1 MKNNKEEK
9 EKDIELFMI
18 AQFIDV
24 IEVLD
29 KYEKIEEIKD
39 DIKNRKKI
47 YLNYIEKMSNS
58 KNFLSL
64 NLYNEDIDRKIENAS
79 EIYYTNIEYNDI
91 LQKLKIK
98 YENLA
103 KKLSNIDKKEL
114 EEIKGLIYEICDF
127 DVHLSY
133 KIGLVDGMKIKN
145 KCT

>member
-9 EKDIELFMI
+9 EKEIELFMI

-24 IEVLD
+24 IDVLD
-29 KYEKIEEIKD
+29 KYEKVEEIKD

-47 YLNYIEKMSNS
+47 YLDYIEKMSNS

-64 NLYNEDIDRKIENAS
+64 NLYNEDIDKKIEDAS
-79 EIYYTNIEYNDI
+79 EIYSTSVEYKKV
-91 LQKLKIK
+91 LKKLETK
-98 YENLA
+98 YENLT
-103 KKLSNIDKKEL
+103 KKLNNINKKEL

>member
-9 EKDIELFMI
+9 EKEIELFMI

-24 IEVLD
+24 IDVLD
-29 KYEKIEEIKD
+29 KYEKVEEIKD

-47 YLNYIEKMSNS
+47 YLDYIEKMSNS
-58 KNFLSL
+58 KDFLSL
-64 NLYNEDIDRKIENAS
+64 NLYNEDIDKKIEDAS
-79 EIYYTNIEYNDI
+79 EIYSTSVEYKKV
-91 LQKLKIK
+91 LKKLETK
-98 YENLA
+98 YENLT
-103 KKLSNIDKKEL
+103 KKLNNINKKEL

>member
-9 EKDIELFMI
+9 EKEIELFMI

-24 IEVLD
+24 IDVLD

-47 YLNYIEKMSNS
+47 YLDYIEKMSNS

-64 NLYNEDIDRKIENAS
+64 NLYNEDIDKKIEDAS
-79 EIYYTNIEYNDI
+79 EIYSTSVEYKKV
-91 LQKLKIK
+91 LKKLETK
-98 YENLA
+98 YENLT
-103 KKLSNIDKKEL
+103 KKLNNINKKEL

>member
-1 MKNNKEEK
+1 MKNNKEDK

-39 DIKNRKKI
+39 DIKNRKRI
-47 YLNYIEKMSNS
+47 YLDYIEKMSNS

-64 NLYNEDIDRKIENAS
+64 NLYNEDIDKKIENAS
-79 EIYYTNIEYNDI
+79 EIYYTNIEYKDI

>member
-9 EKDIELFMI
+9 EKEIELFMI

-47 YLNYIEKMSNS
+47 YLDYIEKMSNS

-64 NLYNEDIDRKIENAS
+64 NLYNEDIDKKIEDAS
-79 EIYYTNIEYNDI
+79 EIYSTSVEYKKV
-91 LQKLKIK
+91 LKKLETK
-98 YENLA
+98 YENLT
-103 KKLSNIDKKEL
+103 KKLNNINKKEL

>member
-9 EKDIELFMI
+9 EKEIELFMI

-24 IEVLD
+24 IDVLD

-64 NLYNEDIDRKIENAS
+64 NLYNEDIDKKIEDAS
-79 EIYYTNIEYNDI
+79 EIYSTSVEYKKV
-91 LQKLKIK
+91 LKKLETK
-98 YENLA
+98 YENLT
-103 KKLSNIDKKEL
+103 KKLNNINKKEL

>member
-9 EKDIELFMI
+9 EKEIELFMI

-24 IEVLD
+24 IDVLD

-47 YLNYIEKMSNS
+47 YLDYIEKMSNS

-64 NLYNEDIDRKIENAS
+64 NLYNEDIDKKIENAS
-79 EIYYTNIEYNDI
+79 EIYSTRVEYKDI

>member
-64 NLYNEDIDRKIENAS
+64 NLYNEDIDKKIENAS
-79 EIYYTNIEYNDI
+79 EIYSTSVEYNDI

-133 KIGLVDGMKIKN
+133 KMGLVDGMKIKN

>member
-9 EKDIELFMI
+9 EKEIELFMI

-24 IEVLD
+24 IDVLD

-39 DIKNRKKI
+39 DIKNKKRI
-47 YLNYIEKMSNS
+47 YLDYIEKMSNS

-64 NLYNEDIDRKIENAS
+64 NLYNEDIDKKIENAS
-79 EIYYTNIEYNDI
+79 EIYYTNIEYKDI

>member
-9 EKDIELFMI
+9 EKEIELFMI

-24 IEVLD
+24 IDVLD

-39 DIKNRKKI
+39 DIKNKKKI
-47 YLNYIEKMSNS
+47 YLDYIEKMSNS

-64 NLYNEDIDRKIENAS
+64 NLYNEDIDKKIENAS
-79 EIYYTNIEYNDI
+79 EIYSTSVEYKDI

-98 YENLA
+98 YENLS

-114 EEIKGLIYEICDF
+114 EEIKSLIYEICDF

>member
-9 EKDIELFMI
+9 EKEIELFMI

-24 IEVLD
+24 IDVLY

-47 YLNYIEKMSNS
+47 YLDYIEKMSNS

-64 NLYNEDIDRKIENAS
+64 NLYNEDIDKKIEDAS
-79 EIYYTNIEYNDI
+79 EIYSTSVEYKKV
-91 LQKLKIK
+91 LKKLETK
-98 YENLA
+98 YENLT
-103 KKLSNIDKKEL
+103 KKLNNINKKEL